1 MNEITT
7 ALYDQGGAA
16 DVFALTI
23 TKTRVREAASR
34 WRSIVELTKVVTHGA
49 CRRDLCRSAS
59 LTFGAV
65 VVAFHNVWTGL
76 PVILTLVGW
85 AQVIKALVAFVMP
98 TWSMRSLERVSVD
111 RAHEFVVAGALFLV
125 LSGLMGYIV
134 MTT

>member
-1 MNEITT
+1 MERAVEI
-7 ALYDQGGAA
+7 YAA
-16 DVFALTI
+16 VLLLVIGLSHVFQSRAWVEFFIWLRENGYVGVFANGFL
-23 TKTRVREAASR
+23 
-34 WRSIVELTKVVTHGA
+34 
-49 CRRDLCRSAS
+49 S

-125 LSGLMGYIV
+125 LSGLLGYIV
-134 MTT
+134 LTT